1 MTVEWTTI
9 KEYSEILFERSD
21 AVAKVTMNNP
31 ARHNAF
37 TPVMVQEMIDAF
49 SMARDDASIGVII
62 LTGAGDKAFNVVCTH
77 NTYFFT

>member
-1 MTVEWTTI
+1 MTVEWTAI

-37 TPVMVQEMIDAF
+37 TPVMMPQSALLF
-49 SMARDDASIGVII
+49 
-62 LTGAGDKAFNVVCTH
+62 
-77 NTYFFT
+77 